1 MPSSWQ
7 GGILSPRNL
16 PCAISTVASVIVSP
30 RQGAPSIGWPTRCFF
45 SEHSQSAPEGAPQ
58 RAKPAGTLLVRTH
71 PAERFPGGPTVES
84 PRSVKMILTKPQESV
99 RVPGMVNGLEVPE
112 SDEVKFEIL
121 VVSLIP
127 MT

>member
-1 MPSSWQ
+1 
-7 GGILSPRNL
+7 
-16 PCAISTVASVIVSP
+16 
-30 RQGAPSIGWPTRCFF
+30 
-45 SEHSQSAPEGAPQ
+45 
-58 RAKPAGTLLVRTH
+58 LLVGTH
-71 PAERFPGGPTVES
+71 QPERFPGGPAIEP
-84 PRSVKMILTKPQESV
+84 PRPVKMILTKPQESV

>member
-1 MPSSWQ
+1 
-7 GGILSPRNL
+7 
-16 PCAISTVASVIVSP
+16 
-30 RQGAPSIGWPTRCFF
+30 
-45 SEHSQSAPEGAPQ
+45 
-58 RAKPAGTLLVRTH
+58 
-71 PAERFPGGPTVES
+71 
-84 PRSVKMILTKPQESV
+84 MILTKPQESV